1 MKFTIL
7 DCQFSIDFLKPGIR
21 KNYKFEIENRKSQ
34 IGEEHIMSNEIW
46 VFAEQQE
53 GKVRKVAFE
62 LLSAGAE
69 FSKKTGSQV
78 AAILLGSGLQEAVKS
93 LIPFADKIYLMDDPA
108 FASYTS
114 DAYLINMAPLIKEH
128 QPSILLGGATSTGK
142 DLFPRLA
149 THLQTGYAPDCTGLA
164 MEENGKL
171 VAKRPLYG
179 GKVFAEMTFSEARP
193 QMATVRNNT
202 FLVNQNINKSAQVIS
217 ISSHTDPSS
226 LKKKVL
232 GLEKAAGTKL
242 DITEAEIVVA
252 GGRGIKAPE
261 NFKMIEELSDVL
273 NASVGTT
280 RATVDEGWRD
290 QKDQIG
296 KSGKNIS
303 AKLYMA
309 FGISGAIHHVL
320 GIGTCKTVVA
330 VDTDPNALIFNYA
343 DYGIV
348 GDLFQIVPAL
358 TEELKKAMKE

>member
-1 MKFTIL
+1 VA
-7 DCQFSIDFLKPGIR
+7 
-21 KNYKFEIENRKSQ
+21 
-34 IGEEHIMSNEIW
+34 NEIW
-46 VFAEQQE
+46 VFAEQRE
-53 GKVRKVAFE
+53 GKVRKVTFE

-69 FSKKTGSQV
+69 FSKKTNQAVGV
-78 AAILLGSGLQEAVKS
+78 LLLGSGLQEAVKN
-93 LIPFADKIYLMDDPA
+93 LTPYADKIYLIDDPSL
-108 FASYTS
+108 ASYTS
-114 DAYLINMAPLIKEH
+114 EAYLINMAPLIKEH
-128 QPSILLGGATSTGK
+128 QPSVLLGGATSTGR

-149 THLQTGYAPDCTGLA
+149 MHLQTGYAPDCTGLA
-164 MEENGKL
+164 MKENGKL

-179 GKVFAEMTFSEARP
+179 GKVFAEITFSEDRP

-202 FLVNQNINKSAQVIS
+202 FLVNENLNKSAQVIS

-226 LKKKVL
+226 LKKKVV

-252 GGRGIKAPE
+252 AGRGIKGPE
-261 NFKMIEELSDVL
+261 NFKVIEELADVL

-280 RATVDEGWRD
+280 RAIVDEGWRD

-348 GDLFQIVPAL
+348 GDLFKIVPAL
-358 TEELKKAMKE
+358 TEELKKALKE

>member
-1 MKFTIL
+1 
-7 DCQFSIDFLKPGIR
+7 
-21 KNYKFEIENRKSQ
+21 
-34 IGEEHIMSNEIW
+34 MSDEIW
-46 VFAEQQE
+46 IFAEQQQ
-53 GKVRKVAFE
+53 GKVRKVVFE

-69 FSKKTGSQV
+69 FSKKTGSPL
-78 AAILLGSGLQEAVKS
+78 AAILLGSGLQEAAKS
-93 LIPFADKIYLMDDPA
+93 LTSFTDKIYLIDDLSLAP
-108 FASYTS
+108 YTS
-114 DAYLINMAPLIKEH
+114 DAYFINLAPLIQKH
-128 QPSILLGGATSTGK
+128 QPSVLLGGATSTGK

-149 THLQTGYAPDCTGLA
+149 AHFQTGYAPDCTDLDV
-164 MEENGKL
+164 EENGKL
-171 VAKRPLYG
+171 VARRPIYG
-179 GKVFAEMTFSEARP
+179 GKVFAEMIFSEARP

-202 FLVNQNINKSAQVIS
+202 FPVHQDLHKSAQVVP
-217 ISSHTDPSS
+217 ISSKTDPAS

-232 GLEKAAGTKL
+232 GLEKAAGMKL
-242 DITEAEIVVA
+242 DISEAEIVVA
-252 GGRGIKAPE
+252 AGRGIKAPE
-261 NFKMIEELSDVL
+261 NFKILEDLADVL

-309 FGISGAIHHVL
+309 FGISGAIHHIL

-348 GDLFQIVPAL
+348 GDLFRIVPAL
-358 TEELKKAMKE
+358 TEELKKALKE

>member
-1 MKFTIL
+1 
-7 DCQFSIDFLKPGIR
+7 LKKR
-21 KNYKFEIENRKSQ
+21 EN
-34 IGEEHIMSNEIW
+34 IVANEIW
-46 VFAEQQE
+46 AFAEQQE
-53 GKVRKVAFE
+53 GKVRKVTFE
-62 LLSAGAE
+62 LLSAGAV

-78 AAILLGSGLQEAVKS
+78 AAILLGSGFQEAVKS
-93 LIPFADKIYLMDDPA
+93 LTPFADKIYLIDDPSL
-108 FASYTS
+108 ASYTS

-128 QPSILLGGATSTGK
+128 QPSVLLGGATSTGK

-149 THLQTGYAPDCTGLA
+149 MHLQAGYAPDCTGLA

-179 GKVFAEMTFSEARP
+179 GKVFAEMAFSEARP

-202 FLVNQNINKSAQVIS
+202 FLVNHNLSKSAQVVS

-226 LKKKVL
+226 LKKRVI
-232 GLEKAAGTKL
+232 GWEKAAGTKL

-252 GGRGIKAPE
+252 AGRGIKAPE
-261 NFKMIEELSDVL
+261 NFKILEELSDVL

-280 RATVDEGWRD
+280 RATVDVGWRD

-348 GDLFQIVPAL
+348 GDLFQIVPTL
-358 TEELKKAMKE
+358 TEELKKALKE

>member
-1 MKFTIL
+1 
-7 DCQFSIDFLKPGIR
+7 
-21 KNYKFEIENRKSQ
+21 
-34 IGEEHIMSNEIW
+34 MSNEIW
-46 VFAEQQE
+46 VFVEQRE
-53 GKVRKVAFE
+53 GKVRKVTLE

-69 FSKKTGSQV
+69 FSKKTSSQL

-93 LIPFADKIYLMDDPA
+93 LTPFADKIYLIDDPSL
-108 FASYTS
+108 ASYTS
-114 DAYLINMAPLIKEH
+114 EAYLIDMAPLIKQH
-128 QPSILLGGATSTGK
+128 QPSALLGGATSTGK

-149 THLQTGYAPDCTGLA
+149 MHLQTGYAPDCTGLTV
-164 MEENGKL
+164 EESGKL
-171 VAKRPLYG
+171 IAKRPLYG
-179 GKVFAEMTFSEARP
+179 GKVFGEMAFSEDRP

-202 FLVNQNINKSAQVIS
+202 FLVNQNLNKSAQVIP
-217 ISSHTDPSS
+217 ISSQTGSSS
-226 LKKKVL
+226 LRKKVL

-252 GGRGIKAPE
+252 AGRGIKSPE
-261 NFKMIEELSDVL
+261 NFKILEDLADVL

-309 FGISGAIHHVL
+309 FGISGAIHHIL

-348 GDLFQIVPAL
+348 GDLFQIIPAL
-358 TEELKKAMKE
+358 TEELKKVLAADR

>member
-1 MKFTIL
+1 MKR
-7 DCQFSIDFLKPGIR
+7 GVM
-21 KNYKFEIENRKSQ
+21 
-34 IGEEHIMSNEIW
+34 MSNEIW

-53 GKVRKVAFE
+53 GKVRKVSFE

-69 FSKKTGSQV
+69 FSKKTGSQL
-78 AAILLGSGLQEAVKS
+78 AAILLGSGLQEAVKN
-93 LIPFADKIYLMDDPA
+93 LTPFADKIYLIDDPSL
-108 FASYTS
+108 ASYIS
-114 DAYLINMAPLIKEH
+114 EAYSIDMALLIKQH
-128 QPSILLGGATSTGK
+128 QPSVLLGGATSTGK

-149 THLQTGYAPDCTGLA
+149 MHLQTGYAPDCTGLA
-164 MEENGKL
+164 VEESGKL
-171 VAKRPLYG
+171 IAKRPLYG
-179 GKVFAEMTFSEARP
+179 GKVFAEMAFSEAKP

-202 FLVNQNINKSAQVIS
+202 FLVSQNLNKSAQVIPV
-217 ISSHTDPSS
+217 SSQADLSS

-232 GLEKAAGTKL
+232 GLEKADGTKL

-252 GGRGIKAPE
+252 AGRGIKAPE
-261 NFKMIEELSDVL
+261 HFKILEDLADVL

-309 FGISGAIHHVL
+309 FGISGAIHHIL

-348 GDLFQIVPAL
+348 GDLFQIIPAL
-358 TEELKKAMKE
+358 TEELKKVLAADK

>member
-1 MKFTIL
+1 
-7 DCQFSIDFLKPGIR
+7 
-21 KNYKFEIENRKSQ
+21 
-34 IGEEHIMSNEIW
+34 MSNEIW

-53 GKVRKVAFE
+53 GKIRKVTFE

-69 FSKKTGSQV
+69 FSKKTGSQL
-78 AAILLGSGLQEAVKS
+78 AAILLGSGLQEAVKR
-93 LIPFADKIYLMDDPA
+93 LTPFADKTYLIDDPSL
-108 FASYTS
+108 ASYIS
-114 DAYLINMAPLIKEH
+114 EAYSINMAPLIKQH
-128 QPSILLGGATSTGK
+128 QPSVLLGGATSMGK

-149 THLQTGYAPDCTGLA
+149 MHLQTGYAPDCTGLA
-164 MEENGKL
+164 VEESGKL
-171 VAKRPLYG
+171 IAKRPLYG
-179 GKVFAEMTFSEARP
+179 GKVFAEMAFSEARP

-202 FLVNQNINKSAQVIS
+202 FLVNQNLNKSAQVIP
-217 ISSHTDPSS
+217 ISSQADASS

-252 GGRGIKAPE
+252 AGRGIKAPE
-261 NFKMIEELSDVL
+261 HFKILEDLADVL

-309 FGISGAIHHVL
+309 FGISGAIHHIL

-358 TEELKKAMKE
+358 TEELKKALAADR

>member
-1 MKFTIL
+1 M
-7 DCQFSIDFLKPGIR
+7 P
-21 KNYKFEIENRKSQ
+21 
-34 IGEEHIMSNEIW
+34 NEIW
-46 VFAEQQE
+46 IFAEQQE

-62 LLSAGAE
+62 LLTAGAE
-69 FSKKTGSQV
+69 FSKKTGQPVSAV
-78 AAILLGSGLQEAVKS
+78 LLGTGLQEAVKS
-93 LIPFADKIYLMDDPA
+93 LVPFADKIYLLDDPNL
-108 FASYTS
+108 SPYTS
-114 DAYLINMAPLIKEH
+114 DAYVACIARLVKEH
-128 QPSILLGGATSTGK
+128 QPSVLLGGATSTGK

-149 THLQTGYAPDCTGLA
+149 AHLQTGYAPDCTGLVMGEDGRLTA
-164 MEENGKL
+164 R
-171 VAKRPLYG
+171 RPLYG
-179 GKVFAEMTFSEARP
+179 GKVFAEFAFSESRP

-202 FLVNQNINKSAQVIS
+202 FIVNENPGRSAQVTSVSPQI
-217 ISSHTDPSS
+217 DPSS
-226 LKKKVL
+226 LKKKVI
-232 GLEKAAGTKL
+232 GLEKASGARL
-242 DITEAEIVVA
+242 DITEADIVVA
-252 GGRGIKAPE
+252 AGRGIKKAE
-261 NFKMIEELSDVL
+261 NFKIIENLAEVL

-358 TEELKKAMKE
+358 TEELKKALKNA

>member
-1 MKFTIL
+1 M
-7 DCQFSIDFLKPGIR
+7 P
-21 KNYKFEIENRKSQ
+21 
-34 IGEEHIMSNEIW
+34 NEIW
-46 VFAEQQE
+46 VLAEQRD
-53 GKVRKVAFE
+53 GKVKKVTYE
-62 LLSAGAE
+62 LLSAAAE
-69 FSKKTGSQV
+69 FSKKKGSQV
-78 AAILLGSGLQEAVKS
+78 AAILFGSGLQEAVKTLS
-93 LIPFADKIYLMDDPA
+93 SFADKIYLIDDSSLA
-108 FASYTS
+108 AYTS
-114 DAYLINMAPLIKEH
+114 DAYLTNMAPLIKEH
-128 QPSILLGGATSTGK
+128 QPSVLLGGATSTGK

-149 THLQTGYAPDCTGLA
+149 MHLQTGYAPDCTGLF

-171 VAKRPLYG
+171 IAKRPLYG
-179 GKVFAEMTFSEARP
+179 GKVFAEMVFSEARP

-202 FLVNQNINKSAQVIS
+202 FLVDQNLNKSAQVILPS
-217 ISSHTDPSS
+217 PQTGPSS
-226 LKKKVL
+226 LKKKVI
-232 GLEKAAGTKL
+232 GLEKSAGTKL

-252 GGRGIKAPE
+252 AGRGIKAPE
-261 NFKMIEELSDVL
+261 NFKILEELADVL

-358 TEELKKAMKE
+358 TEELKRALAMDS

>member
-1 MKFTIL
+1 M
-7 DCQFSIDFLKPGIR
+7 P
-21 KNYKFEIENRKSQ
+21 
-34 IGEEHIMSNEIW
+34 NEIW
-46 VFAEQQE
+46 VFAEQQD
-53 GKVRKVAFE
+53 GKVRKVTFE
-62 LLSAGAE
+62 LLTAGAG
-69 FSKKTGSQV
+69 FGKKTGQPI
-78 AAILLGSGLQEAVKS
+78 AAVLLGRGLEEAVKS
-93 LIPFADKIYLMDDPA
+93 LVPFADNIYVYDDPNLTP
-108 FASYTS
+108 YTS
-114 DAYLINMAPLIKEH
+114 DAYLINIANLVKGH

-149 THLQTGYAPDCTGLA
+149 ARLQTGYAPDCTGLA
-164 MEENGKL
+164 VGEDGSL
-171 VAKRPLYG
+171 VATRPLFG
-179 GKVFAEMTFSEARP
+179 GKVFSEVTFSQARP
-193 QMATVRNNT
+193 QMATVRSNT
-202 FLVNQNINKSAQVIS
+202 FIMDPNLHKSAEVIPVAFQA
-217 ISSHTDPSS
+217 DPAS

-232 GLEKAAGTKL
+232 GLERASGAKL

-252 GGRGIKAPE
+252 AGRGIKVPE
-261 NFKMIEELSDVL
+261 NFKIIEDLADVL
-273 NASVGTT
+273 NGSVGTT

-290 QKDQIG
+290 LKDQIG

-358 TEELKKAMKE
+358 TEELKKTLADK

>member
-1 MKFTIL
+1 M
-7 DCQFSIDFLKPGIR
+7 P
-21 KNYKFEIENRKSQ
+21 
-34 IGEEHIMSNEIW
+34 NEIW
-46 VFAEQQE
+46 VFAEQQD
-53 GKVRKVAFE
+53 GKVRKVTFE
-62 LLSAGAE
+62 LLSAGLD
-69 FSKKTGSQV
+69 FSKKTGQSV
-78 AAILLGSGLQEAVKS
+78 AAVLLGKGLEETVKT
-93 LIPFADKIYLMDDPA
+93 LTPFADNVYLLDHPA
-108 FASYTS
+108 LYPYTS
-114 DAYLINMAPLIKEH
+114 DAYLMAIAPLVREY

-149 THLQTGYAPDCTGLA
+149 MALQTGYAPDCTGLTLGEDRSLIA
-164 MEENGKL
+164 I
-171 VAKRPLYG
+171 RPLYG
-179 GKVFAEMTFSEARP
+179 GKVFSEVAFLNARP
-193 QMATVRNNT
+193 QMATVRSNT
-202 FLVNQNINKSAQVIS
+202 FVVAGNPGKSGQIIPV
-217 ISSHTDPSS
+217 TPRVDPSS

-232 GLEKAAGTKL
+232 GVDKAASAKL

-252 GGRGIKAPE
+252 AGRAIKGAE
-261 NFKMIEELSDVL
+261 HFRIIEELADVL

-280 RATVDEGWRD
+280 RAVVDEGWRD
-290 QKDQIG
+290 VKDQIG

-358 TEELKKAMKE
+358 TEEIKKALKDA

>member
-1 MKFTIL
+1 MV
-7 DCQFSIDFLKPGIR
+7 
-21 KNYKFEIENRKSQ
+21 
-34 IGEEHIMSNEIW
+34 SNEIW
-46 VFAEQQE
+46 VFAEQRE
-53 GKVRKVAFE
+53 GKVRKVTFE

-69 FSKKTGSQV
+69 FSKKTNQAVGV
-78 AAILLGSGLQEAVKS
+78 LLLGSGLQEAVKN
-93 LIPFADKIYLMDDPA
+93 LTPYADKIYLIDDPSL
-108 FASYTS
+108 ASYTS
-114 DAYLINMAPLIKEH
+114 EAYLINMAPLIKEH
-128 QPSILLGGATSTGK
+128 QPSVLLGGATSTGK

-149 THLQTGYAPDCTGLA
+149 MHLQTGYAPDCTGLA

-179 GKVFAEMTFSEARP
+179 GKVFAEMAFSEARP

-202 FLVNQNINKSAQVIS
+202 FLVNENLNKSAQVIS
-217 ISSHTDPSS
+217 ISSQTDPSS
-226 LKKKVL
+226 LKKKIL

-252 GGRGIKAPE
+252 AGRGIKGPE
-261 NFKMIEELSDVL
+261 NFKAIEELADVL

-280 RATVDEGWRD
+280 RAIVDEGWRD

-348 GDLFQIVPAL
+348 GDLFKIVPAL
-358 TEELKKAMKE
+358 TEELKKALKE